1 MRPVPAISVVASAV
15 LCGALFGACLAPSP
29 ATDAAHQGSPAD
41 PAALPPTAL
50 TATGRLALADGPGR
64 SATPLNAARRGCDGD
79 PGCSRAAAP
88 GPLGSDDAPRTRAQA
103 LAEPRGAAATLERAR
118 DSCRGLPG
126 GETYVVYGG
135 EPTSPPPTSP
145 ALLWLALAVP
155 AGVAYR
161 LVIAMIEGRQ
171 AHIVLLACAAL
182 FLSGLVLIGA

>member
-1 MRPVPAISVVASAV
+1 MRPVPAISVVAAAV
-15 LCGALFGACLAPSP
+15 LCGALFGACLAPSA
-29 ATDAAHQGSPAD
+29 ATDAAHQGSPPD
-41 PAALPPTAL
+41 PAALADTAL
-50 TATGRLALADGPGR
+50 TATGRLALADEPER
-64 SATPLNAARRGCDGD
+64 SAALSDPAPLRW
-79 PGCSRAAAP
+79 
-88 GPLGSDDAPRTRAQA
+88 TRAQA
-103 LAEPRGAAATLERAR
+103 LAEAETRQRAR
-118 DSCRGLPG
+118 DSCHGLPG

-135 EPTSPPPTSP
+135 EPPSAPPASP